1 MIGCILTAVCLSFCM
16 ASCSEDDGDG
26 DGSGSSVGTNSAK
39 LGNKTFKVPY
49 GFWHL
54 GIEES
59 GVDYEENVVHTEFYS
74 YNVLSDKFPGKLS
87 CVYID
92 FDVPAGQNEITS
104 TVLKDGDYHIYVV
117 YDATMSSPGGL
128 QAETDH
134 ETSQPDLKIVRNG
147 SKYNISV
154 EGAKLIDS
162 DGNQSYDFS
171 FNFSGQ
177 LTHRQIAD

>member
-1 MIGCILTAVCLSFCM
+1 M

-49 GFWHL
+49 GFWHM
-54 GIEES
+54 GDEDSEE
-59 GVDYEENVVHTEFYS
+59 GEENVVMMEFYS
-74 YNVLSDKFPGKLS
+74 YDVLSNKFPGKMS
-87 CVYID
+87 AVYID
-92 FDVPAGQNEITS
+92 FIVPSGQKDITS
-104 TVLKDGDYHIYVV
+104 TVVDGSDYNIYVV
-117 YDATMSSPGGL
+117 HDATMSSSGL
-128 QAETDH
+128 QAETRDH
-134 ETSQPDLKIVRNG
+134 KSNPDMKIVRNG
-147 SKYNISV
+147 SKYSISI
-154 EGAKLIDS
+154 EDAKVS